1 MKKPELLAPVGNI
14 DCLKAAVNAGCDAVY
29 LSGKL
34 YGARSYAGNFDDEE
48 LISAIKYC
56 HLYGVKVYVTINTLI
71 YDAEV
76 DGFIKYVD
84 FLHKNGVDAV
94 IIQDLGMFDL
104 LHKLYPNLE
113 LHASTQMHIH
123 NLSGTKFMEEMG
135 ASRVVLARETPI
147 ELINE
152 IKKNTN
158 VELEI
163 FIHGALCISYSGQ
176 CLMSSLIGGRSGNR
190 GTCAQ
195 CCRQSYSLIEND
207 NIIYKNKYLLSTRDL
222 NSLDNIGKLIDIG
235 IDSLKIEGRMKRP
248 EYVFYVVSLYR
259 KAIDSYIK
267 NNKVIITD
275 EEINNLKKIFNRE
288 FTKGFLFN
296 DLNKNIVNSYRP
308 NHLGVEIGKVVE
320 QGKGYIKVKLIDEL
334 NIQDGI
340 RIIDKEDYGM
350 NIQILFINNKKV
362 NSAKKGDIVTIKF
375 DKKVSINSKVVK
387 TTDKLLMDNIDNNIK
402 NNSRKVKINIKLNCT
417 LDKKIKA
424 SITDGNNYVELESEY
439 IVQPSLNKPT
449 TKEDIIKQITKLGDT
464 IYEIDNLSIEC
475 DENIFIPVKI
485 LNDLRR
491 CLVEKLNEKRLTI
504 KQYIKSEYNINVPNF
519 DRNQLKVLELRNN
532 YKFDNNYDEIIVPFD
547 CNLDSPKCRKKLLRV
562 NEHPFKMDKRIMIG
576 ELGSLYLNKDNKD
589 ILTDFSLNV
598 TNSYTVA
605 FLHSIG
611 VNRITLSVEMN
622 EYQIKR
628 LIEKYT
634 NRYNKL
640 PNLEVIVS
648 GYLESMILKY
658 DLLEGL
664 DKTKKHYL
672 IDKYN
677 NKFEVVR
684 RNNLTTIYD
693 YKKLKINDNLYNLG
707 INSIREIK

>member
-14 DCLKAAVNAGCDAVY
+14 ECLHAAVNAGCDAVY

-34 YGARSYAGNFDDEE
+34 YGARSYAGNFDNEE
-48 LISAIKYC
+48 LVSAIKYC

-94 IIQDLGMFDL
+94 IIQDIGMFDL

-123 NLSGTKFMEEMG
+123 NLEGTSFMEELG

-147 ELINE
+147 ELIKE
-152 IKKNTN
+152 IKEKTN
-158 VELEI
+158 IELEI
-163 FIHGALCISYSGQ
+163 FVHGALCISYSGQ

-195 CCRQSYSLIEND
+195 CCRQSYSLEED
-207 NIIYKNKYLLSTRDL
+207 NRKIYNNKYLLSTRDL

-235 IDSLKIEGRMKRP
+235 VDSLKIEGRMKRP
-248 EYVFYVVSLYR
+248 EYVFYVISLYR

-267 NNKVIITD
+267 YNKVNITD
-275 EEINNLKKIFNRE
+275 KEIINLKKIFNRE

-296 DLNKNIVNSYRP
+296 DLNKNIVNSFRP
-308 NHLGVEIGKVVE
+308 NHLGVEIGKVIE
-320 QGKGYIKVKLIDEL
+320 SNKGYIKVKLNDNL
-334 NIQDGI
+334 NVQDGI
-340 RIIDKEDYGM
+340 RIIDEYDYGM
-350 NIQILFINNKKV
+350 TIQTLFINNKKV
-362 NSAKKGDIVTIKF
+362 SSANKGDIVPIKF
-375 DKKVSINSKVVK
+375 DKKVSINSIVLK
-387 TTDKLLMDNIDNNIK
+387 TTDKLLMNNIDNLIK
-402 NNSRKVKINIKLNCT
+402 KDIRKVNINIELKCLLNKKLYIHISDN
-417 LDKKIKA
+417 I
-424 SITDGNNYVELESEY
+424 NNIELENDY
-439 IVQPSLNKPT
+439 IVQSSLNKPT
-449 TKEDIIKQITKLGDT
+449 TKEDIIKQISKLGDT
-464 IYEIDNLSIEC
+464 IYNIENINVDC
-475 DENIFIPVKI
+475 DYNIFIPVKF

-491 CLVEKLNEKRLTI
+491 DAIEKLNEKRLSI
-504 KQYIKSEYNINVPNF
+504 KEYIKGEYNINVPNF
-519 DRNQLKVLELRNN
+519 EKEQLKILELRNDD
-532 YKFDNNYDEIIVPFD
+532 KFNNNYDEIIVPFD
-547 CNLDSPKCRKKLLRV
+547 SYLNYPNIRKKLLRV
-562 NEHPFKMDKRIMIG
+562 NEYPIELDGNIMIG
-576 ELGSLYLNKDNKD
+576 ELGSLKRNINNNN

-598 TNSYTVA
+598 TNSYSVA

-611 VNRITLSVEMN
+611 VKRITLSVEMN

-628 LIEKYT
+628 LVEIYT
-634 NRYNKL
+634 KRYNKL

-664 DKTKKHYL
+664 DKSKKHYL

-677 NKFEVVR
+677 NRFEVIR
-684 RNNLTTIYD
+684 KNNLTTIYD
-693 YKKLKINDNLYNLG
+693 YKKLKINSDLYSIG
-707 INSIREIK
+707 VNSIREIK

>member
-1 MKKPELLAPVGNI
+1 MKKPELLAPVGNME
-14 DCLKAAVNAGCDAVY
+14 CLKAAVNAGCDAVY

-34 YGARSYAGNFDDEE
+34 YGARSYAGNFSDDE

-56 HLYGVKVYVTINTLI
+56 HLYGVKLYVTINTLI

-76 DGFIKYVD
+76 EGFIKYVD
-84 FLHKNGVDAV
+84 FLHRNGVDAV

-104 LHKLYPNLE
+104 IHKLYPNLE
-113 LHASTQMHIH
+113 LHVSTQMHIH
-123 NLSGTKFMEEMG
+123 NLIGTKLMEELG

-147 ELINE
+147 ELIKE
-152 IKKNTN
+152 IKYNTN
-158 VELEI
+158 IELEI
-163 FIHGALCISYSGQ
+163 FVHGALCISYSGQ

-195 CCRQSYSLIEND
+195 CCRQSYSLLED
-207 NIIYKNKYLLSTRDL
+207 NTKIINNKYLLSTRDL

-235 IDSLKIEGRMKRP
+235 VDSFKIEGRMKRP
-248 EYVFYVVSLYR
+248 EYVFYVISLYR
-259 KAIDSYIK
+259 KAIDSYMK
-267 NNKVIITD
+267 YNKVSISE
-275 EEINNLKKIFNRE
+275 EEIINLKKIFNRE

-308 NHLGVEIGKVVE
+308 NHLGIEIGKVIDSS
-320 QGKGYIKVKLIDEL
+320 KGYIKIKLSSDL
-334 NIQDGI
+334 NVQDGI

-350 NIQILFINNKKV
+350 TIQTLFINNKKV
-362 NSAKKGDIVTIKF
+362 SNASKGDIVTIKF
-375 DKKVSINSKVVK
+375 DKKVSINSIVLK
-387 TTDKLLMDNIDNNIK
+387 TTDKLLMDKIDSLIENDIRKVDINVNIK
-402 NNSRKVKINIKLNCT
+402 CLLNDNIHF
-417 LDKKIKA
+417 
-424 SITDGNNYVELESEY
+424 SITDNINTVDVSSEY
-439 IVQPSLNKPT
+439 IIQQSLNKPT
-449 TKEDIIKQITKLGDT
+449 TKEDIIKQVSKLGDT
-464 IYEIDNLSIEC
+464 VYKINNINIEC
-475 DENIFIPVKI
+475 DNNIFIPVKAI
-485 LNDLRR
+485 NDLRR
-491 CLVEKLNEKRLTI
+491 EAINILDEKRLII
-504 KQYIKSEYNINVPNF
+504 KDYIKGEYNIDVKDF
-519 DRNQLKVLELRNN
+519 SREQIKVLELRNDTN
-532 YKFDNNYDEIIVPFD
+532 INNNYDEIIVPFD
-547 CNLDSPKCRKKLLRV
+547 SNISGNNIRKKLLRV
-562 NEHPFKMDKRIMIG
+562 NEHPTKLDGKIMIG
-576 ELGSLYLNKDNKD
+576 ELGSLKENINNKD

-628 LIEKYT
+628 LVEIYI
-634 NRYNKL
+634 NRYNKK

-664 DKTKKHYL
+664 DKTKTHYL

-684 RNNLTTIYD
+684 KNNLTTIYD
-693 YKKLKINDNLYNLG
+693 YKKLKIDNNLYELG

>member
-14 DCLKAAVNAGCDAVY
+14 DSLKAAVNAGCDAVY

-76 DGFIKYVD
+76 EGFIKYVD

-259 KAIDSYIK
+259 KAIDSYLK

-320 QGKGYIKVKLIDEL
+320 QGKEYIKVKLIDEL
-334 NIQDGI
+334 NVQDGI

-350 NIQILFINNKKV
+350 NIQTLFINNKKV
-362 NSAKKGDIVTIKF
+362 SSAKKGDIVTIKF

-402 NNSRKVKINIKLNCT
+402 NNSRKVIINIKLNCT

-424 SITDGNNYVELESEY
+424 SITDGNNYVKLESEY

-491 CLVEKLNEKRLTI
+491 CLVEKLNEKRLII

-532 YKFDNNYDEIIVPFD
+532 YKIDNNYDEIIVPFD

>member
-14 DCLKAAVNAGCDAVY
+14 ECLKAAVNAGCDAVY

-34 YGARSYAGNFDDEE
+34 YGARSYAGNFDNDE
-48 LISAIKYC
+48 IVSAIKYC

-76 DGFIKYVD
+76 EGFIKYVD

-94 IIQDLGMFDL
+94 IIQDIGMFDL

-123 NLSGTKFMEEMG
+123 NLEGTILMEELG

-147 ELINE
+147 ELIKD
-152 IKKNTN
+152 IKEKTN
-158 VELEI
+158 IELEI
-163 FIHGALCISYSGQ
+163 FVHGALCISYSGQ

-195 CCRQSYSLIEND
+195 CCRQSYSLEEDGNK
-207 NIIYKNKYLLSTRDL
+207 IYNNKYLLSTRDL

-235 IDSLKIEGRMKRP
+235 VDSLKIEGRMKRP
-248 EYVFYVVSLYR
+248 EYVFYVISLYR

-267 NNKVIITD
+267 YNKVNITE
-275 EEINNLKKIFNRE
+275 EEIINLKKIFNRE

-296 DLNKNIVNSYRP
+296 DLNKNIVNSFRP
-308 NHLGVEIGKVVE
+308 NHLGIEIGRVIE
-320 QGKGYIKVKLIDEL
+320 SNKGYIKVKLIDNL
-334 NIQDGI
+334 NVQDGI

-350 NIQILFINNKKV
+350 TIQTLFINNKKV
-362 NSAKKGDIVTIKF
+362 TSAKKGDIITIKF
-375 DKKVSINSKVVK
+375 DKKVSINSIVLK
-387 TTDKLLMDNIDNNIK
+387 TTDKILMDNIDDLIK
-402 NNSRKVKINIKLNCT
+402 NDIRKVNINIDLKCLLNEKLNIHIS
-417 LDKKIKA
+417 DNIND
-424 SITDGNNYVELESEY
+424 IYLENDY
-439 IVQPSLNKPT
+439 IVQSSLNKPT
-449 TKEDIIKQITKLGDT
+449 TKEDIIKQISKLGDT
-464 IYEIDNLSIEC
+464 VYNIENININC
-475 DENIFIPVKI
+475 DENIFIPVKF

-491 CLVEKLNEKRLTI
+491 DAIEKLNEKRL
-504 KQYIKSEYNINVPNF
+504 YIKEYIKGEYSINVPNF
-519 DRNQLKVLELRNN
+519 EKEKLKVLELRDN
-532 YKFDNNYDEIIVPFD
+532 YKIDNNYDEIIVPFD
-547 CNLDSPKCRKKLLRV
+547 INIENSKVRKKLLRV
-562 NEHPFKMDKRIMIG
+562 NEHPIKLDGNIMIG
-576 ELGSLYLNKDNKD
+576 ELGSLKKNIDND
-589 ILTDFSLNV
+589 NILTDFSLNV
-598 TNSYTVA
+598 TNSYSVA

-611 VNRITLSVEMN
+611 VKRITLSVEMN
-622 EYQIKR
+622 EYQIRR
-628 LIEKYT
+628 LVEIYI

-640 PNLEVIVS
+640 PNLEVIIS

-664 DKTKKHYL
+664 DKNKKHYL

-677 NKFEVVR
+677 NRFEVVR
-684 RNNLTTIYD
+684 KNNLTTIYD
-693 YKKLKINDNLYNLG
+693 YKKLKISSNLYDIG